1 MINKKKV
8 FIMVELIVILV
19 IFSILL
25 LIVLNVIKKIQI
37 ASYKRSI
44 ELYANS
50 VENAI
55 FVSLLDNDILFYRY
69 HSSEKDG
76 EKILYNPYNE

>member
-1 MINKKKV
+1 
-8 FIMVELIVILV
+8 MVELIVILV
-19 IFSILL
+19 IFFILL

-55 FVSLLDNDILFYRY
+55 FVSLLDKDILFDRY
-69 HSSEKDG
+69 HSSE
-76 EKILYNPYNE
+76 

>member
-1 MINKKKV
+1 
-8 FIMVELIVILV
+8 MVELIVILV

-44 ELYANS
+44 ELYVNS

-55 FVSLLDNDILFYRY
+55 FVSLLDNDILFDRY
-69 HSSEKDG
+69 HSSE
-76 EKILYNPYNE
+76 

>member
-44 ELYANS
+44 ELYVNS

-55 FVSLLDNDILFYRY
+55 FVSLLDNDILFDRY
-69 HSSEKDG
+69 HSSE
-76 EKILYNPYNE
+76 

>member
-50 VENAI
+50 VANAI
-55 FVSLLDNDILFYRY
+55 SVSLLDNDILFYRY
-69 HSSEKDG
+69 HSSE
-76 EKILYNPYNE
+76 

>member
-55 FVSLLDNDILFYRY
+55 SVSLLDNDILFDRY
-69 HSSEKDG
+69 HFSE
-76 EKILYNPYNE
+76 